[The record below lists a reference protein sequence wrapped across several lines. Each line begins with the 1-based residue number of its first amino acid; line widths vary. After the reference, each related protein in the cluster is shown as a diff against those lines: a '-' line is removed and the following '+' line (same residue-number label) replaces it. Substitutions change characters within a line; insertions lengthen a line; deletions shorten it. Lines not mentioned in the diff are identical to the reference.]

1 MVFGSLFKKK
11 KQFEG
16 LLTDVDMH
24 SHLLPGID
32 DGVDSL
38 ESAVEVIKGLHNLGY
53 RKLITTP
60 HIMHDFYRNSSQ
72 TILPLLGEVKE
83 ALLEAEVNIEL
94 EAGAEYY
101 LDEHF
106 MELIESD
113 EKLLTFGDNYVLFEL
128 SFVARPL
135 TLRDAIF
142 KLQTKGYKPIL
153 AHVERYLYFHKDINE
168 LLELKNTGLFFQ
180 LNLLSLS
187 GYYSKGVKQ
196 MAQKLVNHNV
206 IDFIG
211 SDCHNANQLISLS
224 EVLQSGEM
232 NILKDVNLLNNSI

>member
-1 MVFGSLFKKK
+1 MLKSLFKKK

-16 LLTDVDMH
+16 LLSDVDLH

-32 DGVDSL
+32 DGVDSM
-38 ESAVEVIKGLHNLGY
+38 AAAIEVIKGFQNLGY

-60 HIMHDFYRNSSQ
+60 HIMHDFYKNSPEI
-72 TILPLLGEVKE
+72 ILPLLDAVRTELAKE
-83 ALLEAEVNIEL
+83 NINIEL

-106 MELIESD
+106 LDLID
-113 EKLLTFGDNYVLFEL
+113 ADQPLLSFGDNYVLFEL
-128 SFVARPL
+128 SFVAKPM

-153 AHVERYLYFHKDINE
+153 AHVERYLYYHKDLKE
-168 LLELKNTGLFFQ
+168 LLELKHTGVFYQ
-180 LNLLSLS
+180 VNLLSLS
-187 GYYSKGVKQ
+187 GYYSKAVKQ
-196 MAQKLVNHNV
+196 MANKLIANGMVE
-206 IDFIG
+206 FIG

-224 EVLQSGEM
+224 KVLESADLNVLTET
-232 NILKDVNLLNNSI
+232 DLLNNAL